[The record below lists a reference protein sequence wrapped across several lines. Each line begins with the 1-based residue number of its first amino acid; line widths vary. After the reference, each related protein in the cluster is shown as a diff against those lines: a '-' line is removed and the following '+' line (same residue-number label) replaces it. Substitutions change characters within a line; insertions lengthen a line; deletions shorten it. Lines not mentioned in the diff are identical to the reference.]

1 MLKVKNLSITYKTTG
16 QKVINSL
23 NFSVEKGEVVAIMGP
38 SGCGKTTLL
47 KAIAD
52 LFESNEIFQK
62 GELVLKKDANIR
74 IVFQEAN
81 LLPWRNV
88 LRNVTFG
95 LETQNIEDAIAIP
108 RATNTL
114 GLVGLSKYEKY
125 FPHQLSLGMKQRV
138 NFARAI
144 TCEPDILLLDEPFSA
159 LDTVIKEDIIREF
172 KKIIKQKHI
181 TTIFVTHNEV
191 EAKILSDK
199 IITLGENFTG
209 IRENDNTKARTILD
223 PYDNLLELEG

>member
-1 MLKVKNLSITYKTTG
+1 
-16 QKVINSL
+16 
-23 NFSVEKGEVVAIMGP
+23 MGP

-62 GELVLKKDANIR
+62 GELILKKNANIR
-74 IVFQEAN
+74 IVFQESN

-88 LRNVTFG
+88 LRNVAFG
-95 LETQNIEDAIAIP
+95 LETQRIEERVAIK
-108 RATNTL
+108 RASFSL
-114 GLVGLSKYEKY
+114 SLVGLTKYENY

-159 LDTVIKEDIIREF
+159 LDTVTKEEIIREF
-172 KKIIKQKHI
+172 KKIIKEKNI
-181 TTIFVTHNEV
+181 TTIFVTHNEI
-191 EAKILSDK
+191 EAKMLSDK

-223 PYDNLLELEG
+223 SYDNLLELEG